1 MPFWKSARPTSLRYA
16 RARHRRWH
24 GNNPVT
30 TTHTPSQN
38 TPSANDGGIDFP
50 LEGVRVLD
58 LSRVFAGP
66 LCGQVLA
73 DFGAEVIKV
82 EHPGRGDDTRDWGM
96 RIGKTETTYYN
107 SMNRNK
113 RSVTVDLQTPE
124 GLKIIHELLPQCD
137 VVVHNFKT
145 GGAEKLGLG
154 YEQLKAIQPGLIYC
168 AVAGYDSSGPEAKRP
183 GYDLVIQGESGLM
196 ALNGEANTPP
206 LKFGVAVVDLMTG
219 MYAAQAV
226 LAALFQRTR
235 TGKGRLIE
243 MALYDCGVMITGY
256 YGLDAMLLGHDPQ
269 RYGNAHPSIVPYG
282 MFEAADGP
290 LIVAVGNNNQFD
302 KFCRQVVM
310 RPDIVEDPRYATNVE
325 RAKNRLTLLP
335 VMKELFTSFPRDVL
349 LQRMTAA
356 GIPCGKVAGLHEAL
370 TSERTRRGGLLQEM
384 PHPVAGTTH
393 VFAPPYRLD
402 GQRLPIR
409 NAPPTLGEGTKE
421 VLQQLLQLSEQELQ
435 ALRDKG
441 VLTLPQA

>member
-1 MPFWKSARPTSLRYA
+1 M
-16 RARHRRWH
+16 
-24 GNNPVT
+24 T
-30 TTHTPSQN
+30 TTTTTTATSPAAS
-38 TPSANDGGIDFP
+38 DGMDFP

-137 VVVHNFKT
+137 VVIHNFKT

-154 YEQLKAIQPGLIYC
+154 YEQLKALQPGLIYC
-168 AVAGYDSSGPEAKRP
+168 AVAGYDTSGPEAKRP
-183 GYDLVIQGESGLM
+183 GYDLVIQGEAGLM
-196 ALNGEANTPP
+196 ALNGEANQPP

-282 MFEAADGP
+282 MFDAADGP
-290 LIVAVGNNNQFD
+290 LIVAVGNNSQFD

-335 VMKELFTSFPRDVL
+335 VMKELIASFPRDVL
-349 LQRMTAA
+349 LQRLTTA

-384 PHPVAGTTH
+384 PHPVAGTTQ

-409 NAPPTLGEGTKE
+409 NAPPTLGEGTRE

>member
-1 MPFWKSARPTSLRYA
+1 M
-16 RARHRRWH
+16 
-24 GNNPVT
+24 T
-30 TTHTPSQN
+30 TTTTTTPT
-38 TPSANDGGIDFP
+38 TPPDGMDFP
-50 LEGVRVLD
+50 LAGVRVLD

-66 LCGQVLA
+66 LCGMVLA

-113 RSVTVDLQTPE
+113 RSITVDLQTPE
-124 GLKIIHELLPQCD
+124 GVKIIRGLLPQCD
-137 VVVHNFKT
+137 VVVQNFKT

-154 YEQLKAIQPGLIYC
+154 YEQLKAIKPDLIYC
-168 AVAGYDSSGPEAKRP
+168 SVAGYDSSGPEAKRP

-219 MYAAQAV
+219 MYAA
-226 LAALFQRTR
+226 LAGARALKQRR
-235 TGKGRLIE
+235 QHGLGRHIE
-243 MALYDCGVMITGY
+243 MALYDCGLMITGY

-282 MFEAADGP
+282 MYDAADGP
-290 LIVAVGNNNQFD
+290 LIIAVGNNAQFD
-302 KFCRQVVM
+302 KFCRQVIE
-310 RPDIVEDPRYATNVE
+310 RPDIVEDPRFATNVE
-325 RAKNRLTLLP
+325 RAKNRLVLGPML
-335 VMKELFTSFPRDVL
+335 KELIAGFARDVL

-370 TSERTRRGGLLQEM
+370 TSERTRRGGLLQEL
-384 PHPVAGTTH
+384 PHPVAGSTH

-409 NAPPTLGEGTKE
+409 NAPPTLGEGTRE
-421 VLQQLLQLSEQELQ
+421 VLQQLLQLSEPELQ

-441 VLTLPQA
+441 VLTLPHI

>member
-1 MPFWKSARPTSLRYA
+1 M
-16 RARHRRWH
+16 
-24 GNNPVT
+24 T
-30 TTHTPSQN
+30 TTTTTTPT
-38 TPSANDGGIDFP
+38 TPPDGMDFP
-50 LEGVRVLD
+50 LQGVRVLD

-66 LCGQVLA
+66 LCGMVLA

-113 RSVTVDLQTPE
+113 RSITVDLQTPE
-124 GLKIIHELLPQCD
+124 GVKIIHDLLPQCD
-137 VVVHNFKT
+137 VVVQNFKT

-154 YEQLKAIQPGLIYC
+154 YEQLKAIKPDLIYC
-168 AVAGYDSSGPEAKRP
+168 SVSGYDSSGPEAKRP

-235 TGKGRLIE
+235 TGKGRHIE
-243 MALYDCGVMITGY
+243 MALYDCGLMITGY

-282 MFEAADGP
+282 MYDAADGP
-290 LIVAVGNNNQFD
+290 LIIAVGNNAQFD
-302 KFCRQVVM
+302 KFCRQVIE
-310 RPDIVEDPRYATNVE
+310 RPDIVEDPRFATNVE
-325 RAKNRLTLLP
+325 RAKNRLMLGPML
-335 VMKELFTSFPRDVL
+335 KELIAGFARDVL

-370 TSERTRRGGLLQEM
+370 TSERTRRGGLLQEL
-384 PHPVAGTTH
+384 PHPVAGSTH

-409 NAPPTLGEGTKE
+409 NAPPTLGEGTRE
-421 VLQQLLQLSEQELQ
+421 VLQQLLQLSEPELQ

-441 VLTLPQA
+441 VLTLPHI

>member
-1 MPFWKSARPTSLRYA
+1 M
-16 RARHRRWH
+16 
-24 GNNPVT
+24 T
-30 TTHTPSQN
+30 TTTTTPTA
-38 TPSANDGGIDFP
+38 TPGGVDFP
-50 LEGVRVLD
+50 LAGVRVLD

-113 RSVTVDLQTPE
+113 RSITVDLQTPE
-124 GLKIIHELLPQCD
+124 GVKIIHDLLPQCD
-137 VVVHNFKT
+137 VVIQNFKT

-154 YEQLKAIQPGLIYC
+154 YEQLKAIKPDLIYC
-168 AVAGYDSSGPEAKRP
+168 SVAGYDSSGPEAKRP
-183 GYDLVIQGESGLM
+183 GYDLVIQGEAGLM
-196 ALNGEANTPP
+196 ALNGEASQPP
-206 LKFGVAVVDLMTG
+206 LKFGVAAVDMMTG

-226 LAALFQRTR
+226 LAALFQRSR
-235 TGKGRLIE
+235 TGKGRHIE
-243 MALYDCGVMITGY
+243 MALYDCGLMITGY

-282 MFEAADGP
+282 MFEAQDGP
-290 LIVAVGNNNQFD
+290 LIIAVGNNSQFD

-310 RPDIVEDPRYATNVE
+310 RPDIVEDPRFATNVE

-335 VMKELFTSFPRDVL
+335 VMKALIASFPRDVL
-349 LQRMTAA
+349 LERLSAA
-356 GIPCGKVAGLHEAL
+356 GIPCGREAGLHDAL
-370 TSERTRRGGLLQEM
+370 TSESTRRGGLLQEM
-384 PHPVAGTTH
+384 PHPVAGSTH

-409 NAPPTLGEGTKE
+409 NAPPTLGEGTRD
-421 VLQQLLQLSEQELQ
+421 VLQQLLQLSDEDLQ

>member
-1 MPFWKSARPTSLRYA
+1 M
-16 RARHRRWH
+16 
-24 GNNPVT
+24 T
-30 TTHTPSQN
+30 TTTTTTPI
-38 TPSANDGGIDFP
+38 TPPDGMDFP
-50 LEGVRVLD
+50 LQGVRVLD

-66 LCGQVLA
+66 LCGMVLA

-113 RSVTVDLQTPE
+113 RSITVDLQTPE
-124 GLKIIHELLPQCD
+124 GVKIIHGLLPQCD
-137 VVVHNFKT
+137 VVVQNFKT
-145 GGAEKLGLG
+145 GGADKLGLG
-154 YEQLKAIQPGLIYC
+154 YEQLKAIKPDLIYC
-168 AVAGYDSSGPEAKRP
+168 SVAGYDSSGPEAKRP

-235 TGKGRLIE
+235 TGKGRHIE
-243 MALYDCGVMITGY
+243 MALYDCGLMITGY

-282 MFEAADGP
+282 MYDAADGP
-290 LIVAVGNNNQFD
+290 LIIAVGNNAQFD
-302 KFCRQVVM
+302 KFCRQVIE
-310 RPDIVEDPRYATNVE
+310 RPDIVEDPRFATNVE
-325 RAKNRLTLLP
+325 RAKNRLVLGPML
-335 VMKELFTSFPRDVL
+335 KELIAGFARDVL

-370 TSERTRRGGLLQEM
+370 TSERTRRGGLLQEL
-384 PHPVAGTTH
+384 PHPVAGSTH

-409 NAPPTLGEGTKE
+409 NAPPTLGEGTRE
-421 VLQQLLQLSEQELQ
+421 VLQQLLQLSEPELQ

-441 VLTLPQA
+441 VLTLPHI

>member
-1 MPFWKSARPTSLRYA
+1 M
-16 RARHRRWH
+16 
-24 GNNPVT
+24 T
-30 TTHTPSQN
+30 TTTTTTPT
-38 TPSANDGGIDFP
+38 TPPDGMDFP
-50 LEGVRVLD
+50 LQGVRVLD
-58 LSRVFAGP
+58 ISRVFAGP
-66 LCGQVLA
+66 LCGMVLA

-113 RSVTVDLQTPE
+113 RSITVDLQTPE
-124 GLKIIHELLPQCD
+124 GVKIIHGLLPQCD
-137 VVVHNFKT
+137 VVVQNFKT

-154 YEQLKAIQPGLIYC
+154 YEQLKAIKPDLIYC
-168 AVAGYDSSGPEAKRP
+168 SVAGYDSSGPEAKRP

-235 TGKGRLIE
+235 TGKGRHIE
-243 MALYDCGVMITGY
+243 MALYDCGLMITGY

-282 MFEAADGP
+282 MYDAADGP
-290 LIVAVGNNNQFD
+290 LIIAVGNNAQFD
-302 KFCRQVVM
+302 KFCRQVIE
-310 RPDIVEDPRYATNVE
+310 RPDIVEDPRFATNVE
-325 RAKNRLTLLP
+325 RAKNRLVLGPML
-335 VMKELFTSFPRDVL
+335 KELIAGFARDVL

-370 TSERTRRGGLLQEM
+370 TSERTRRGGLLQEL
-384 PHPVAGTTH
+384 PHPVAGSTH

-409 NAPPTLGEGTKE
+409 NAPPTLGEGTRE
-421 VLQQLLQLSEQELQ
+421 VLQQLLQLSEPELQ

-441 VLTLPQA
+441 VLTLPHI

>member
-1 MPFWKSARPTSLRYA
+1 M
-16 RARHRRWH
+16 
-24 GNNPVT
+24 T
-30 TTHTPSQN
+30 TTTTTTTPT
-38 TPSANDGGIDFP
+38 TPPDGMDFP
-50 LEGVRVLD
+50 LQGVRVLD

-66 LCGQVLA
+66 LCGMVLA

-113 RSVTVDLQTPE
+113 RSITVDLQTPE
-124 GLKIIHELLPQCD
+124 GVKIIHDLLPQCD
-137 VVVHNFKT
+137 VVVQNFKT

-154 YEQLKAIQPGLIYC
+154 YEQLKAIKPDLIYC
-168 AVAGYDSSGPEAKRP
+168 SVAGYDSSGPEAKRP

-226 LAALFQRTR
+226 LAALYQRTR
-235 TGKGRLIE
+235 TGKGRHIE
-243 MALYDCGVMITGY
+243 MALYDCGLMITGY

-282 MFEAADGP
+282 MYDAADGP
-290 LIVAVGNNNQFD
+290 LIIAVGNNAQFD
-302 KFCRQVVM
+302 KFCRQVIE
-310 RPDIVEDPRYATNVE
+310 RPDIVEDPRFATNVE
-325 RAKNRLTLLP
+325 RAKNRLVLGPML
-335 VMKELFTSFPRDVL
+335 KELIAGFARDVL

-370 TSERTRRGGLLQEM
+370 TSERTRRGGLLQEL
-384 PHPVAGTTH
+384 PHPVAGSTH

-409 NAPPTLGEGTKE
+409 NAPPTLGEGTRE
-421 VLQQLLQLSEQELQ
+421 VLQQLLQLSEPELQ

-441 VLTLPQA
+441 VLTLPHI

>member
-1 MPFWKSARPTSLRYA
+1 MT
-16 RARHRRWH
+16 
-24 GNNPVT
+24 
-30 TTHTPSQN
+30 
-38 TPSANDGGIDFP
+38 ANQAVPEGMDFP

-73 DFGAEVIKV
+73 DFGADVVKV

-113 RSVTVDLQTPE
+113 RSITLDLQSKE
-124 GLKIIHELLPQCD
+124 GVQIVYDLLPQFD
-137 VVVHNFKT
+137 VVIHNFKH
-145 GGAEKLGLG
+145 GGADKLGIG
-154 YEQLKAIQPGLIYC
+154 YEQLKAIKPDLIYC
-168 AVAGYDSSGPEAKRP
+168 SVAGYSSDTPEAKRP
-183 GYDLVIQGESGLM
+183 GYDLVIQAEAGLM
-196 ALNGEANTPP
+196 AINGEAGTPP

-226 LAALFQRTR
+226 LAALFRRER
-235 TGKGRLIE
+235 TGRGRQIE
-243 MALYDCGVMITGY
+243 MSLYDCGLGINGY
-256 YGLDAMLLGHDPQ
+256 YALDAMLLGHDTQ

-290 LIVAVGNNNQFD
+290 LIIAVGNNSQFD

-310 RPDIVEDPRYATNVE
+310 RPDIVENPRFATNVE
-325 RAKNRLTLLP
+325 RAKNRLELLP
-335 VMKELFTSFPRDVL
+335 LMTEIIRSFERDVL
-349 LQRMTAA
+349 LERMAA
-356 GIPCGKVAGLHEAL
+356 CGIPSGRVAGLHEAL
-370 TSERTRRGGLLQEM
+370 TSERTQQSGVFQQM
-384 PHPVAGTTH
+384 PHPVVGKTW

-409 NAPPTLGEGTKE
+409 NAPPTLGEGTRE
-421 VLQQLLQLSEQELQ
+421 VLQQLLQLPEEELQ
-435 ALRDKG
+435 ALQAKG
-441 VLTLPQA
+441 VLTLPTV

>member
-1 MPFWKSARPTSLRYA
+1 M
-16 RARHRRWH
+16 
-24 GNNPVT
+24 T
-30 TTHTPSQN
+30 TTTTTTPI
-38 TPSANDGGIDFP
+38 TPPDGMDFP
-50 LEGVRVLD
+50 LAGVRVLD

-66 LCGQVLA
+66 LCGMVLA

-113 RSVTVDLQTPE
+113 RSITVDLQTPE
-124 GLKIIHELLPQCD
+124 GVKIIHDLLPQCD
-137 VVVHNFKT
+137 VVVQNFKT
-145 GGAEKLGLG
+145 GGADKLGLG
-154 YEQLKAIQPGLIYC
+154 YEQLKAIKPDLIYC
-168 AVAGYDSSGPEAKRP
+168 SVAGYDSSGPEAKRP

-235 TGKGRLIE
+235 TGKGRHIE
-243 MALYDCGVMITGY
+243 MALYDCGLMITGY

-282 MFEAADGP
+282 MYDAADGP
-290 LIVAVGNNNQFD
+290 LIIAVGNNAQFD
-302 KFCRQVVM
+302 KFCRQVIE
-310 RPDIVEDPRYATNVE
+310 RPDIVEDPRFATNVE
-325 RAKNRLTLLP
+325 RAKNRLVLGPML
-335 VMKELFTSFPRDVL
+335 KELIAGFARDML

-370 TSERTRRGGLLQEM
+370 TSERTRRGGLLQEL
-384 PHPVAGTTH
+384 PHPVAGSTH

-409 NAPPTLGEGTKE
+409 NAPPTLGEGTRE
-421 VLQQLLQLSEQELQ
+421 VLQQLLQLSEPELQ

-441 VLTLPQA
+441 VLTLPHI

>member
-1 MPFWKSARPTSLRYA
+1 M
-16 RARHRRWH
+16 
-24 GNNPVT
+24 T
-30 TTHTPSQN
+30 TTTTTTPT
-38 TPSANDGGIDFP
+38 TPPDGMDFP
-50 LEGVRVLD
+50 LQGVRVLD

-66 LCGQVLA
+66 LCGMVLA

-113 RSVTVDLQTPE
+113 RSITVDLQTPE
-124 GLKIIHELLPQCD
+124 GVKIIRDLLPQCD
-137 VVVHNFKT
+137 VVIQNFKT

-154 YEQLKAIQPGLIYC
+154 YEQLKAIKPDLIYC
-168 AVAGYDSSGPEAKRP
+168 SVAGYDSSGPEAKRP

-235 TGKGRLIE
+235 TGKGRHIE
-243 MALYDCGVMITGY
+243 MALYDCGLMITGY

-282 MFEAADGP
+282 MYDAADGP
-290 LIVAVGNNNQFD
+290 LIIAVGNNAQFD
-302 KFCRQVVM
+302 KFCRQVIE
-310 RPDIVEDPRYATNVE
+310 RPDIVEDPRFATNVE
-325 RAKNRLTLLP
+325 RAKNRLVLGPML
-335 VMKELFTSFPRDVL
+335 KELIAGFARDVL

-370 TSERTRRGGLLQEM
+370 TSERTRRGGLLQEL
-384 PHPVAGTTH
+384 PHPVAGSTH

-409 NAPPTLGEGTKE
+409 NAPPTLGEGTRE
-421 VLQQLLQLSEQELQ
+421 VLQQLLQLSEPELQ

-441 VLTLPQA
+441 VLTLPHI

>member
-1 MPFWKSARPTSLRYA
+1 M
-16 RARHRRWH
+16 
-24 GNNPVT
+24 T
-30 TTHTPSQN
+30 TTTTTTPT
-38 TPSANDGGIDFP
+38 TPPDGMDFP
-50 LEGVRVLD
+50 LQGVRVLD

-66 LCGQVLA
+66 LCGMVLA
-73 DFGAEVIKV
+73 DFGADVIKV

-113 RSVTVDLQTPE
+113 RSITVDLQTPE
-124 GLKIIHELLPQCD
+124 GVKIIHDLLPQCD
-137 VVVHNFKT
+137 VVVQNFKT

-154 YEQLKAIQPGLIYC
+154 YEQLKAIKPDLIYC
-168 AVAGYDSSGPEAKRP
+168 SVAGYDSSGPEAKRP

-235 TGKGRLIE
+235 TGKGRHIE
-243 MALYDCGVMITGY
+243 MALYDCGLMITGY

-282 MFEAADGP
+282 MYDAADGP
-290 LIVAVGNNNQFD
+290 LIIAVGNNAQFD
-302 KFCRQVVM
+302 KFCRQVIE
-310 RPDIVEDPRYATNVE
+310 RPDIVEDPRFATNVE
-325 RAKNRLTLLP
+325 RAKNRLVLGPML
-335 VMKELFTSFPRDVL
+335 KELIAGFARDVL

-370 TSERTRRGGLLQEM
+370 TSERTRRGGLLQEL
-384 PHPVAGTTH
+384 PHPVAGSTH

-409 NAPPTLGEGTKE
+409 NAPPTLGEGTRE
-421 VLQQLLQLSEQELQ
+421 VLQQLLQLSEPELQ

-441 VLTLPQA
+441 VLTLPHI

>member
-1 MPFWKSARPTSLRYA
+1 M
-16 RARHRRWH
+16 
-24 GNNPVT
+24 T
-30 TTHTPSQN
+30 TTTTTTTPT
-38 TPSANDGGIDFP
+38 TPPDGMDFP
-50 LEGVRVLD
+50 LQGVRVLD

-66 LCGQVLA
+66 LCGMVLA

-113 RSVTVDLQTPE
+113 RSITVDLQTPE
-124 GLKIIHELLPQCD
+124 GVKIIHDLLPQCD
-137 VVVHNFKT
+137 VVVQNFKT

-154 YEQLKAIQPGLIYC
+154 YEQLKAIKPDLIYC
-168 AVAGYDSSGPEAKRP
+168 SVAGYDSSGPEAKRP

-235 TGKGRLIE
+235 TGKGRHIE
-243 MALYDCGVMITGY
+243 MALYDCGLMITGY

-282 MFEAADGP
+282 MYDAADGP
-290 LIVAVGNNNQFD
+290 LIIAVGNNAQFD
-302 KFCRQVVM
+302 KFCRQVIE
-310 RPDIVEDPRYATNVE
+310 RPDIVEDPRFATNVE
-325 RAKNRLTLLP
+325 RAKNRLVLGPML
-335 VMKELFTSFPRDVL
+335 KELIAGFARDVL

-370 TSERTRRGGLLQEM
+370 TSERTRRGGLLQEL
-384 PHPVAGTTH
+384 PHPVAGSTH

-409 NAPPTLGEGTKE
+409 NAPPTLGAATRD
-421 VLQQLLQLSEQELQ
+421 VLQQLLQLPEAELQ

-441 VLTLPQA
+441 VLTLPPL

>member
-1 MPFWKSARPTSLRYA
+1 M
-16 RARHRRWH
+16 
-24 GNNPVT
+24 T
-30 TTHTPSQN
+30 TTTTTTTPT
-38 TPSANDGGIDFP
+38 TPPDGMDFP
-50 LEGVRVLD
+50 LAGVRVLD

-66 LCGQVLA
+66 LCGMVLA

-113 RSVTVDLQTPE
+113 RSITVDLQTPE
-124 GLKIIHELLPQCD
+124 GVKIIHDLLPQCD
-137 VVVHNFKT
+137 VVVQNFKT

-154 YEQLKAIQPGLIYC
+154 YEQLKAIKPDLIYC
-168 AVAGYDSSGPEAKRP
+168 SVAGYDSSGPEAKRP

-235 TGKGRLIE
+235 TGKGRHIE
-243 MALYDCGVMITGY
+243 MALYDCGLMITGY

-282 MFEAADGP
+282 MYDAADGP
-290 LIVAVGNNNQFD
+290 LIIAVGNNAQFD
-302 KFCRQVVM
+302 KFCRQVIE
-310 RPDIVEDPRYATNVE
+310 RPDIVEDPRFATNVE
-325 RAKNRLTLLP
+325 RAKNRLVLGPML
-335 VMKELFTSFPRDVL
+335 KELIAGFARDML
-349 LQRMTAA
+349 LKRMTAA

-370 TSERTRRGGLLQEM
+370 TSERTRRGGLLQEL
-384 PHPVAGTTH
+384 PHPVAGSTH

-409 NAPPTLGEGTKE
+409 NAPPTLGEGTRE
-421 VLQQLLQLSEQELQ
+421 VLQQLLQLSEPELQ

-441 VLTLPQA
+441 VLTLPQI

>member
-1 MPFWKSARPTSLRYA
+1 MTSTTPTPALPE
-16 RARHRRWH
+16 
-24 GNNPVT
+24 GM
-30 TTHTPSQN
+30 
-38 TPSANDGGIDFP
+38 DFP

-73 DFGAEVIKV
+73 DFGADVIKV

-113 RSVTVDLQTPE
+113 RSITVDLQTPE
-124 GLKIIHELLPQCD
+124 GVKIIRDLLPQCD
-137 VVVHNFKT
+137 VVVQNFKT

-154 YEQLKAIQPGLIYC
+154 YEQLKAIKPDLIYC
-168 AVAGYDSSGPEAKRP
+168 SVAGYDSSGPEAKRP
-183 GYDLVIQGESGLM
+183 GYDLVIQGEAGLM
-196 ALNGEANTPP
+196 AINGEASQPP
-206 LKFGVAVVDLMTG
+206 LKFGVAAVDMMTG

-226 LAALFQRTR
+226 LAALFRRER
-235 TGKGRLIE
+235 TGKGRHIE
-243 MALYDCGVMITGY
+243 MALYDCGLMITGY
-256 YGLDAMLLGHDPQ
+256 YGLDAVLLGHDPQ

-282 MFEAADGP
+282 MFEAQDGP
-290 LIVAVGNNNQFD
+290 LIIAVGNNSQFD

-310 RPDIVEDPRYATNVE
+310 RPDIVEDPRFATNVE
-325 RAKNRLTLLP
+325 RARNRLTLLP
-335 VMKELFTSFPRDVL
+335 EMKALIASFPRDVL
-349 LQRMTAA
+349 LERLTAA
-356 GIPCGKVAGLHEAL
+356 GIPCGRVAGLHEAL

-409 NAPPTLGEGTKE
+409 NAPPTLGAATRE
-421 VLQQLLQLSEQELQ
+421 VLQQLLQLPEAELQ

-441 VLTLPQA
+441 VLTLPDPQQH